1 MRRRNRDMIEN
12 TLLDRLVNAVHI
24 YREMYHDPFQTGW
37 GNATLCGGTSKTL
50 RILHGLV
57 YCSVDGAVWDGGGYD
72 GDAIEMNFSRPSS
85 SDCASARQK
94 SSISLTTH
102 PRIFFRIFSSTF

>member
-1 MRRRNRDMIEN
+1 
-12 TLLDRLVNAVHI
+12 
-24 YREMYHDPFQTGW
+24 MYYDPFQTGW
-37 GNATLCGGTSKTL
+37 VQGVKCNAMRRTSTTL
-50 RILHGLV
+50 RILHGVV
-57 YCSVDGAVWDGGGYD
+57 YCSVGGAVRDGGGYD

-85 SDCASARQK
+85 SDWASARQN